1 MLNMEHLWLN
11 KHQVQATGKPC
22 LIPRQIE
29 INGEWV
35 WDGKW
40 IGMPPICDI
49 LLTYSRCKQLGCPVG
64 EYERPVAYVYK
75 QSEPTQFRYVP
86 LWARFAD
93 QIDLRLADE
102 VEARIIRRRRGDGVR
117 KIVGG

>member
-1 MLNMEHLWLN
+1 MEHLWLN
-11 KHQVQATGKPC
+11 KHQVQASGKPC

-40 IGMPPICDI
+40 IGMPPVCDI

-64 EYERPVAYVYK
+64 EYERPAAYVYK

-86 LWARFAD
+86 FWARFAD
-93 QIDLRLADE
+93 QIDLSLTDDL
-102 VEARIIRRRRGDGVR
+102 EAKIIGRRRGAGVR
-117 KIVGG
+117 NEAI